1 MYWKVVVPMLLLIT
15 PSLARDDGRY
25 AGSPLHEWFDSL
37 QSVYGRCCSDA
48 DGTAVVD
55 ADWESHDGHYR
66 VRIDGNWY
74 DVPNGAV
81 IKEPNRDGRTIVWP
95 MPLLKEGK
103 VTIGIRCFM
112 PGSMT

>member
-1 MYWKVVVPMLLLIT
+1 MLWKIT
-15 PSLARDDGRY
+15 LSILVCIAPVMARDDGRY
-25 AGSPLHEWFDSL
+25 AGAPLHAWFDSL
-37 QSVYGRCCSDA
+37 ASGYGRCCSDA
-48 DGTAVVD
+48 DGTAVVN

-74 DVPNGAV
+74 DVPDKAV

-95 MPLLKEGK
+95 TVEGDEFN
-103 VTIGIRCFM
+103 VSITIRCFM